1 MSLFHRGCACGGT
14 IAGRKGEKMEI
25 IARHG
30 GGAALQAPPGHGR
43 RRRRRNRRIGQD
55 ISTHVSHAER
65 QATLLQD
72 ILSAQAPAGVEVLVR
87 QIRDGWL
94 SVLITGLPLSQADH
108 IAWQFLT
115 QWKAALERFYDCRG
129 GAGQIADD
137 SHHHPDTQWEQHW
150 VRYEVRHFRGKP
162 YL

>member
-1 MSLFHRGCACGGT
+1 METIATYSGGT
-14 IAGRKGEKMEI
+14 
-25 IARHG
+25 
-30 GGAALQAPPGHGR
+30 ALQAPPGHGR
-43 RRRRRNRRIGQD
+43 RRRRRSRRIGRD
-55 ISTHVSHAER
+55 LPAEVSHAER

-94 SVLITGLPLSQADH
+94 SVLITGLPLAETDD
-108 IAWQFLT
+108 APWKFLK